1 MVWKRLSVY
10 RSLQLRTSTF
20 PLITPQS
27 KSRNWHENRINDNSV
42 PYPTAAIETID
53 HFAQWQDQRLIVDY
67 NDAGIIRSW
76 SREQQDYPV
85 DEKEKEREKGK
96 GKEKAR
102 GRVKKSLKTYIGT
115 LPPVLRYRFPFN
127 YVSFPTPPAPS
138 WQTLNLTIWI
148 NTSLSYSSSQSC
160 CLSSSASCKLPPA
173 LSCPN
178 TPFLSWRVGNP
189 KILVWP
195 ANLSILRD
203 RTFTIFSPFLPKR
216 VTPTNKT
223 HKLSVT

>member
-85 DEKEKEREKGK
+85 DEKEKEKQ
-96 GKEKAR
+96 KAR
-102 GRVKKSLKTYIGT
+102 GRVVKKRLKTYIGT

-127 YVSFPTPPAPS
+127 YVSCLTPPRPI
-138 WQTLNLTIWI
+138 LT
-148 NTSLSYSSSQSC
+148 NTQSNNMDEYQLIILLFPIMLPIVL
-160 CLSSSASCKLPPA
+160 CLM
-173 LSCPN
+173 
-178 TPFLSWRVGNP
+178 
-189 KILVWP
+189 
-195 ANLSILRD
+195 
-203 RTFTIFSPFLPKR
+203 
-216 VTPTNKT
+216 
-223 HKLSVT
+223 